1 MIDKQT
7 TERINQLLNN
17 GFTFGEHKTKKERDE
32 IEEGLVDWYEKNGIG
47 AFVEEEMLYV
57 VDSKHEHI
65 MMLEIT
71 KNSIYFN
78 PHEHLYLLDA
88 IVITLEYITDKL
100 VKKETLEEVANNIE
114 DEITEEMPKQKP
126 DFGTLWV
133 KLWKFFI

>member
-1 MIDKQT
+1 MIDKET
-7 TERINQLLNN
+7 TDRINQLLNN

-88 IVITLEYITDKL
+88 IVVTLEYITDKL
-100 VKKETLEEVANNIE
+100 VKKETIEEITENIE

-126 DFGTLWV
+126 DFGTL
-133 KLWKFFI
+133 

>member
-1 MIDKQT
+1 MKLFLGYPMIDKET
-7 TERINQLLNN
+7 TDRINQLLNN

-32 IEEGLVDWYEKNGIG
+32 IEEGLVEWYEKNGIG

-57 VDSKHEHI
+57 VDSKYEHI

-88 IVITLEYITDKL
+88 IVVTLEYITDKL
-100 VKKETLEEVANNIE
+100 IKKETLEETTDNIE

-126 DFGTLWV
+126 DFGTL
-133 KLWKFFI
+133 

>member
-1 MIDKQT
+1 MIDKET
-7 TERINQLLNN
+7 TDRINQLLNN

-32 IEEGLVDWYEKNGIG
+32 IEEGLVEWYEKNGIG

-57 VDSKHEHI
+57 IDSKYEHI

-88 IVITLEYITDKL
+88 IVVTLEYITDKL
-100 VKKETLEEVANNIE
+100 IKKETLEEITDNIE

-126 DFGTLWV
+126 DFGTL
-133 KLWKFFI
+133 